1 MVACGKRT
9 SESLGIGYQF
19 EQRVMQLEE
28 ISKTNLL
35 FPTNPSVGKKEKE
48 KKADLEGL
56 IPVDT
61 FYTKSKN
68 RLSCG

>member
-9 SESLGIGYQF
+9 SESSGIGYQF

-28 ISKTNLL
+28 ISKTNPL
-35 FPTNPSVGKKEKE
+35 FPTNPSVGNKEKE

-61 FYTKSKN
+61 KSKN
-68 RLSCG
+68 SCG